1 MGFFSRRRK
10 RESAIPDSTGE
21 TPLGSFA
28 SPEGQPVVGEQVGG
42 GAPDL
47 ASMGVADGL
56 AALTQIG
63 PMIQQAIASGNVQIS
78 QGEPQV
84 LDMRGSGLR
93 EEILEIMG
101 QHGIDPQKG
110 VVDGSADPN
119 SYAAMQQQIMARSPS
134 TASTPA
140 PPARRSTF
148 SPTRCR
154 PARRAAR
161 PSSSVAAPRL
171 RQAVLATAELEPVI
185 ERHTVELSLG
195 EPYAD
200 PVSPTSA
207 CATPSSRSATRF

>member
-28 SPEGQPVVGEQVGG
+28 SPEGQPVVGNQVGG

-119 SYAAMQQQIMARSPS
+119 SYAEMQQQIMAALAKHGIDTGAGGATINVQPDQV
-134 TASTPA
+134 
-140 PPARRSTF
+140 PPGW
-148 SPTRCR
+148 
-154 PARRAAR
+154 
-161 PSSSVAAPRL
+161 
-171 RQAVLATAELEPVI
+171 EG
-185 ERHTVELSLG
+185 G
-195 EPYAD
+195 E
-200 PVSPTSA
+200 SK
-207 CATPSSRSATRF
+207 